1 MDFLIE
7 TRNFTAYLCLN
18 NEILSFNYLVSP
30 WSSGLVREIT
40 FWNWQMEGAS
50 SNLSEKPV
58 FSFLF
63 RAGHQFSKQNR
74 TLFIKA

>member
-1 MDFLIE
+1 M
-7 TRNFTAYLCLN
+7 
-18 NEILSFNYLVSP
+18 SP

-50 SNLSEKPV
+50 SNLSENPV

-74 TLFIKA
+74 TVFIKA